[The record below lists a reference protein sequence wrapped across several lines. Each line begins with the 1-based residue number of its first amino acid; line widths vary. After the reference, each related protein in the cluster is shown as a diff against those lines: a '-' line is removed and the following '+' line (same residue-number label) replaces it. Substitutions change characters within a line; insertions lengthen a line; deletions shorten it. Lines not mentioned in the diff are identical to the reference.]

1 MLTFLKLGGSLIT
14 DKRQESTFRPSVM
27 NRLSTEIASALK
39 ENPDFK
45 LIIGHGSGSFG
56 HMVANKYNT
65 INGVSS
71 STEWRGFAKVAT
83 IASELNYLVANSLK
97 EADLPIWRIQPSA
110 SALAHDGKIIDMSIR
125 SIEQAIIQNLI
136 PLVYGD
142 VSLDEVRGG
151 TIISTETILSYL
163 IQKLPIKRIILLGEV
178 DGVFDQSGN
187 VIPHITPSNF
197 ESYKSALKGS
207 DGVDVTGG
215 MLTKVSDM
223 LHLVKRYDG
232 LSIVICNGKTTGET
246 QQVLSGEQSI
256 GTLIT
261 TDNN

>member
-14 DKRQESTFRPSVM
+14 NKRQESTFRPSVM
-27 NRLSTEIASALK
+27 NRLSTEIALALK
-39 ENPDFK
+39 TNPDMR
-45 LIIGHGSGSFG
+45 LLIGHGSGSFG
-56 HMVANKYNT
+56 HMIANKYNT

-71 STEWRGFAKVAT
+71 SKEWRGFAEVAT
-83 IASELNYLVANSLK
+83 IASELNYLVAQSLK
-97 EADLPIWRIQPSA
+97 EAGLPIWRIQPSA

-125 SIEQAIIQNLI
+125 SIDKALANNLI

-142 VSLDEVRGG
+142 VAIDEVRGG

-163 IQKLPIKRIILLGEV
+163 IQKLPITQIVLLGEV
-178 DGVFDQSGN
+178 DGVFDQSAHI
-187 VIPHITPSNF
+187 IPHITPSNF
-197 ESYKSALKGS
+197 ENYKSALKGS

-223 LHLVKRYDG
+223 LSLAKHYAG
-232 LSIVICNGKTTGET
+232 LKIVICNGKIIGEA
-246 QQVLSGEQSI
+246 QRVLSGEQGI

-261 TDNN
+261 A